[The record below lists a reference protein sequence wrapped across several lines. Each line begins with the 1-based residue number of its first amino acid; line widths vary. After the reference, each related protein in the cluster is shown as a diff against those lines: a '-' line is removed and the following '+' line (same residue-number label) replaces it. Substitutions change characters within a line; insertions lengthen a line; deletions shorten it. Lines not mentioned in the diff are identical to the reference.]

1 MLIEQKDKFNKTSF
15 AGSEASNKYSNEKPN
30 KYSTEKSNSD
40 KKWVNKCR
48 YCGYNWVPGHKC
60 INKKLYTCKVEKE
73 SDSSSSE
80 SKREN
85 KKKNNC
91 CKCGKKWTTR
101 HRCEDKSH
109 RCACEK
115 LTYAFS
121 CFGGFS

>member
-1 MLIEQKDKFNKTSF
+1 MLIEQKDKFNKPSF

-85 KKKNNC
+85 KKKKIVASVEKN
-91 CKCGKKWTTR
+91 GQQGTDVRT
-101 HRCEDKSH
+101 SH
-109 RCACEK
+109 IDVHVK
-115 LTYAFS
+115 N
-121 CFGGFS
+121 